1 MAIFDNAFSTYDA
14 EGNREDL
21 TDIIRNVDPTATPFQ
36 SNARKAKAES
46 TLHEWQMDTYG
57 DAVDTNAKV
66 QGDTITAEAS
76 TPTVRVGN
84 YTQIL
89 RRTFA
94 VAATQEAVK
103 SAGRASE
110 IAHQKIK
117 VGTLLK
123 LDLEKSLLKNQA
135 GVGGSTA
142 VAAKMAGLPA
152 WLKTNTNFDATSGAD
167 PVWSAG
173 VPTARTD
180 SSAVRPLT
188 EDLLK
193 DVVLQLV
200 SVSEIQPT
208 TFMVGPYNKQV
219 ISDTFEGRV
228 PAQLN
233 VSSPAPVAVIG
244 AVDVYRTNYGLLSIV
259 FNRFQ
264 RERDAFLIN
273 FDQVAIADLRP
284 MFSKQE
290 PAAIDGELHQ
300 VTHETTLR
308 VENEAALAGIY
319 DLAAFDGES

>member
-1 MAIFDNAFSTYDA
+1 MAIYDNAFSTYDA

-21 TDIIRNVDPTATPFQ
+21 TDIIKNVDPTATPFQ
-36 SNARKAKAES
+36 TNAGSGKADG

-66 QGDTITAEAS
+66 QADTITAEAS

-103 SAGRASE
+103 KAGRASE

-117 VGTLLK
+117 VGVLLK

-152 WLKTNTNFDATSGAD
+152 WLKTNTEFDGTSGVD
-167 PVWSAG
+167 PVWTAG
-173 VPTARTD
+173 VPTARVD
-180 SSAVRPLT
+180 SSDVRVFT
-188 EDLLK
+188 EELLK
-193 DVVLQLV
+193 RAVLQV
-200 SVSEIQPT
+200 VGVSETQPT
-208 TFMVGPYNKQV
+208 TLMVGPYNKQV
-219 ISDTFEGRV
+219 VSDTFEGRV

-233 VSSPAPVAVIG
+233 VSSPAPVAIIG
-244 AVDVYRTNYGLLSIV
+244 AVDVYRTNYGLLSII

-264 RERDAFLIN
+264 RERDAFILN
-273 FDQVAIADLRP
+273 FDLVSVRDLRP
-284 MFSKQE
+284 TFSKRE
-290 PAAIDGELHQ
+290 PAAIDGELWQ
-300 VTHETTLR
+300 VCRESTLR
-308 VENEAALAGIY
+308 VENEAGLAGIY
-319 DLAAFDGES
+319 DLTDEAGES